1 MSNVTI
7 VTAFFDINREKNGDG
22 RKLDEYLEWIKNT
35 LQLNC
40 NLFIVTENKF
50 TNFMKENRP
59 EEYKDKTYI
68 LEDTLENATYY
79 KYISKIKEILNDEN
93 YKKKIEY
100 PDRVE
105 CKLPEYNIIQYSKFG
120 WVEEAIKINKFNSD
134 IFFWM
139 DIGISRF
146 FYNINIKKNYP
157 SNNKIESIFKL
168 ENNKNNHK
176 FIIQQRKDLQNYN
189 IDDNFI
195 WKADNLLKGGMFGG
209 NKDSIIKISKLVNE
223 TFEKEMLEKNNINNE
238 QLCLSLLWKKNP
250 ELFYLIDDNDSN
262 PCKVL
267 HILYE

>member
-22 RKLDEYLEWIKNT
+22 RKLNEYLEWIQKT

-40 NLFIVTENKF
+40 NLFIFTENKF
-50 TNFMKENRP
+50 IEFMNINRP
-59 EEYKDKTYI
+59 LLYKDKTYI
-68 LEDTLENATYY
+68 IEDTLQNTSYY
-79 KYISKIKEILNDEN
+79 KYIDKMKEILNDEN
-93 YKKKIEY
+93 YKKRIEY

-120 WVEEAIKINKFNSD
+120 WLEEAIRINPFNSD
-134 IFFWM
+134 YFFWM

-146 FYNINIKKNYP
+146 FYNINIKNPYP
-157 SNNKIESIFKL
+157 SDNKINQLFTYE
-168 ENNKNNHK
+168 NKNK

-189 IDDNFI
+189 IDENFI
-195 WKADNLLKGGMFGG
+195 WKSDNLLKGGMFGG
-209 NKDSIIKISKLVNE
+209 NKDCIIKISNLLNE
-223 TFEKEMLEKNNINNE
+223 TLQKYMLEKKNVNNE
-238 QLCLSLLWKKNP
+238 QLCLALIWKEKP

>member
-22 RKLDEYLEWIKNT
+22 RKLNDYLEWIKTT
-35 LQLNC
+35 LQFNC

-50 TNFMKENRP
+50 INFMKDNRP
-59 EEYKDKTYI
+59 TEYMNKTHI
-68 LEDTLENATYY
+68 IEDTLQNSSYY
-79 KYISKIKEILNDEN
+79 KYIDKIKEILNNEN
-93 YKKKIEY
+93 YKKQIEH
-100 PDRVE
+100 PNRVE

-120 WVEEAIKINKFNSD
+120 WLQEAIRINPFNSD
-134 IFFWM
+134 YFFWM

-146 FYNINIKKNYP
+146 FYNINIKNPYP
-157 SNNKIESIFKL
+157 SDNKIKQLFNY
-168 ENNKNNHK
+168 ENENK

-195 WKADNLLKGGMFGG
+195 WKSDNLLKGGMFGG
-209 NKDSIIKISKLVNE
+209 SKDCIIKISNLLNE
-223 TFEKEMLEKNNINNE
+223 TFQKYMLEKKNVNNE
-238 QLCLSLLWKKNP
+238 QLCLALIWKQNP
-250 ELFYLIDDNDSN
+250 ELFYLIDDNDNN